1 MQYGLMMERSSFRLV
16 DVSFG
21 VAAGSFAENG
31 KKNNA
36 GGGLGGKI
44 QPSSIL
50 IIKDGTTKLVN
61 VKNQDAVTKVLDM
74 VPDLVDKFKS
84 GKGSDE
90 ETEKN

>member
-1 MQYGLMMERSSFRLV
+1 M
-16 DVSFG
+16 
-21 VAAGSFAENG
+21 
-31 KKNNA
+31 
-36 GGGLGGKI
+36 GGKI

-50 IIKDGTTKLVN
+50 INKDGTTTLVN

-90 ETEKN
+90 EKEKN